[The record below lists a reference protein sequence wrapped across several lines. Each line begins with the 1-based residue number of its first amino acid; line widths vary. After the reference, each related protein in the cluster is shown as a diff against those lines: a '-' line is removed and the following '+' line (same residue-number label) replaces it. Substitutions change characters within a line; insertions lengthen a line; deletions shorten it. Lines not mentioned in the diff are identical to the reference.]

1 MDGIGKST
9 AGQEQKLIV
18 SALSAYLLAV
28 GIALVAGVLLD
39 RFGPKLALA
48 FVVAI
53 PLMLLGIR
61 DFRLVCA
68 AAIFVLPFVPTVLL
82 SRKVTGVPGI
92 PVLTS
97 LLAFGAAS
105 IFLYCALRPRHIV
118 MPRLPLILLLYL
130 AVLVWGALNG
140 ARHVSETPDYLQ
152 ALGLIDDKTPG
163 TYLKSWAIAPLLV
176 VGTALAAGV
185 LAANTRD
192 VRWIVVPMLCSAM
205 GLAAIVYLFAL
216 KGGATIG
223 EMAGQDARRLLSGT
237 GQHANEISLSLNMA
251 LAITLAV
258 AAGVA
263 GRLARLI
270 LLACALVLMG
280 GVYLTFSRGG
290 YIGTATVLIY
300 FFISFRGKWHIKLSL
315 LVLLA
320 CVMLAAPDAMIKR
333 TVDTGSGGSLEN
345 ASSGRVSDIWR
356 PLLPSVAQNPLAGK
370 GHGSILWSDAAKQ
383 RKILPVGHPHNAYL
397 AALLDVG
404 LVGTVVILAFLGHVW
419 RCFWRQSASQARGPS
434 SAFFHGAS
442 ACIAILLVQG
452 LTDDTF
458 MPRYTHSYMW
468 IAYGAALGRLSR
480 HGRGRHRA
488 PHPSPTRL
496 TSITRDET

>member
-1 MDGIGKST
+1 MDGIRKS
-9 AGQEQKLIV
+9 ASGQEQKLIV
-18 SALSAYLLAV
+18 SALSAYVLAI

-53 PLMLLGIR
+53 PVMLLGIR

-82 SRKVTGVPGI
+82 SRQVTGVPGI
-92 PVLTS
+92 PVLTG

-105 IFLYCALRPRHIV
+105 VFLFCALRPRQIA
-118 MPRLPLILLLYL
+118 MPHLPLFLLLYL
-130 AVLVWGALNG
+130 AILGLGALNG
-140 ARHVSETPDYLQ
+140 TRYVSEIPDYLQ
-152 ALGLIDDKTPG
+152 ALGLTYDKTPA

-176 VGTALAAGV
+176 VGTALAAAV
-185 LAANTRD
+185 LAANVRD
-192 VRWIVVPMLCSAM
+192 IRWIVVPTLCSAM

-216 KGGATIG
+216 KGGATIS

-251 LAITLAV
+251 LAITLAL
-258 AAGVA
+258 AAAAASRFGK
-263 GRLARLI
+263 LLLI
-270 LLACALVLMG
+270 FCALVLMG

-300 FFISFRGKWHIKLSL
+300 FFISFRGKWQLKLSL
-315 LVLLA
+315 LALLA

-333 TVDTGSGGSLEN
+333 TVDTGSGGGLEN

-356 PLLPSVAQNPLAGK
+356 PLLPSVAQNPLIGK

-383 RKILPVGHPHNAYL
+383 KTILPVGHPHNAYL

-404 LVGTVVILAFLGHVW
+404 LIGTIVILAFLGHVW
-419 RCFWRQSASQARGPS
+419 RSFRRLSALETPGISA
-434 SAFFHGAS
+434 AFFHGAS

-452 LTDDTF
+452 MTDDTF
-458 MPRYTHSYMW
+458 TPRYTHSYMW
-468 IAYGAALGRLSR
+468 IAYGAALGSLSR
-480 HGRGRHRA
+480 HGRARHPA
-488 PHPSPTRL
+488 PHSSPKRL
-496 TSITRDET
+496 TSIVWDKK